1 MSFHFVSTQEL
12 KPMAIMVL
20 KQYQQTRRID
30 LSMFLAVLHGYEN
43 RYNVLHSTID
53 QLIKNPK
60 SKYHLLYSL
69 SGAIHFQ
76 SELLPTKILT
86 TWKFSNAFY

>member
-1 MSFHFVSTQEL
+1 MSLHYASTQEL

-20 KQYQQTRRID
+20 RQYQQTRRID
-30 LSMFLAVLHGYEN
+30 LTAFMAVLHGYEN
-43 RYNVLHSTID
+43 RYNVSNSTLD
-53 QLIKNPK
+53 QLIQNPK

-76 SELLPTKILT
+76 TELLPTKLLT
-86 TWKFSNAFY
+86 T

>member
-1 MSFHFVSTQEL
+1 MSFHYASTQEL

-30 LSMFLAVLHGYEN
+30 LTMFLAVLRGYEN
-43 RYNVLHSTID
+43 RYNVLNSTLD
-53 QLIKNPK
+53 QLIQNPK

-76 SELLPTKILT
+76 SELLPTKIL
-86 TWKFSNAFY
+86 SL